1 MTDQTLRRV
10 VGVMGTALAVVLG
23 ATVLLMLSRGGSGG
37 PTSASASASTASSST
52 AASGGV
58 GPSGDASPSTLPSA
72 SAGGEPS
79 VAPSASA
86 PVSSASPNAV
96 PAAMFTVVGLQLDAT
111 DDPAGEN
118 RFIKFTSDGPGSV
131 SVKLVSQTPQGT
143 THICY
148 QAGSKVLTCKDW
160 SKGTFTGKTTQAHTV
175 WRVSVRG
182 TGIATPVVDV
192 TVTYL
197 TEAPEVTIAN
207 ARFNGTSEPGLNGVQ
222 IRFVPRAAG
231 DAHLVATW
239 GGHPFAYEIDTF
251 NETTGDG
258 GPTYPNQ
265 GPSTNVDM
273 TTPVTATDTWR
284 LILQN
289 IDPGFGTTDLRATLS
304 WP

>member
-10 VGVMGTALAVVLG
+10 VGVMGTLLVVVLG

-37 PTSASASASTASSST
+37 SGVASAS
-52 AASGGV
+52 
-58 GPSGDASPSTLPSA
+58 PSGSGAGLSATASPSALASVSA
-72 SAGGEPS
+72 SLQPS
-79 VAPSASA
+79 VAPGASSS
-86 PVSSASPNAV
+86 PISSASPVAV
-96 PAAMFTVVGLQLDAT
+96 PAAMFTVVGLQLDAAN
-111 DDPAGEN
+111 DPAGEN
-118 RFIKFTSDGPGSV
+118 RIIKFISDGPGTM

-143 THICY
+143 THMCF
-148 QAGSKVLTCKDW
+148 QAGTKTLSCKDW
-160 SKGTFTGKTTQAHTV
+160 SKGTFSGKTTQAHTT

-182 TGIATPVVDV
+182 KGTATPVVDV

-197 TEAPEVTIAN
+197 TAAPVVTIAN
-207 ARFNGTSEPGLNGVQ
+207 ARFNGTSEPGLNGIQ

-251 NETTGDG
+251 DETTGEG
-258 GPTYPNQ
+258 GPSYPNQ
-265 GPSTNVDM
+265 GPSTNVDQ

-289 IDPGFGTTDLRATLS
+289 IDPGFGTTDLRATVS